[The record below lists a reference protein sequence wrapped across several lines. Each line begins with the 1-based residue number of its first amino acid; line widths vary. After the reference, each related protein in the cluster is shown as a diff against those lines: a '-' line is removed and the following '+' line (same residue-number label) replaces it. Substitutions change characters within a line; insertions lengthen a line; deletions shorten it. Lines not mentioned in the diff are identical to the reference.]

1 MRTLEE
7 LKERIADTLDELT
20 ILEVL
25 EIKADSLVEMYED
38 RILDRFDILVEELF
52 GDEENDNEET

>member
-38 RILDRFDILVEELF
+38 RILDRFDELCEELF
-52 GDEENDNEET
+52 GEDGDGNEET

>member
-38 RILDRFDILVEELF
+38 RIEERFDELCEELF
-52 GDEENDNEET
+52 SDDDDSSD